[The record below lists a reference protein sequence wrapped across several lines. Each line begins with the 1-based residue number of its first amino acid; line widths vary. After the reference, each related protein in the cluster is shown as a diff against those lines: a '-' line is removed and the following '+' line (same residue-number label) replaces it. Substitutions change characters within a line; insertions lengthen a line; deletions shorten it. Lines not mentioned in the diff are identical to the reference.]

1 MSAVPSSV
9 NQMPGLPSA
18 QLDPQ
23 VAQLLELIARAKRP
37 PINALDPE
45 DAKIAYEKSA
55 PILDISPPAVHA
67 TEDLHVPARDG
78 HAIPARLYTP
88 REASWAEPLPLLVY
102 YHGGGFTVG
111 SVNSHDALCRLLC
124 GEADCMVLSVDY
136 RLGPEWRFPAAV
148 NDAFDALHWIF
159 AEAGRL
165 GADPARIALG
175 GDSAGGT
182 LAAASAVEARNAG
195 FAPVLQMLLYPGTCA
210 RQDTPSHRALAEG
223 YLLTAEMIR
232 WFFAQYLDQEASRD
246 DWRFA
251 PLDGGGN
258 GADVR
263 NVCPAWVAVA
273 GYDPLHD
280 EGVAYAAKLRAA
292 GVPATLANY
301 PGMIHDFFKLGRFVP
316 AVAQAHADAVAALR
330 TAFAQP

>member
-1 MSAVPSSV
+1 
-9 NQMPGLPSA
+9 MPGLPSA

-182 LAAASAVEARNAG
+182 LAAASAVEARNAV

-232 WFFAQYLDQEASRD
+232 WFFAQYLDQDASRD

-330 TAFAQP
+330 ATFAQP